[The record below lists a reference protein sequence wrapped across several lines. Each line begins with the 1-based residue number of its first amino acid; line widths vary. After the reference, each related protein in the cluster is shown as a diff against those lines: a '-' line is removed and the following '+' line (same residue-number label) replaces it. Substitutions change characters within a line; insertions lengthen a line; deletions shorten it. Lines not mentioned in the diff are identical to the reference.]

1 MERVPQ
7 LVRRGKKDRRMGAPS
22 ELDWEAIEALRTEMR
37 VELIQELI
45 PLGLAEVGR
54 VLDEEVERLAGPRHA
69 RKGEGEVIYRHGSNP
84 GSVRL
89 GGQRHP
95 IRVPRVRGLEGE
107 ARLESYERL
116 HWAAGEVDEGLFR
129 KVLLGISCRD
139 YEAAVEAVPGAIGLS
154 KSTVSREFKKAT
166 ARQLKAFQERELT
179 ELDVVALFLDGKTFA
194 NDEIVV
200 ALAVTMGGDKVFAGF
215 VQTETE
221 NARVITSFLRSL
233 KDRGL
238 DLSAGALVVI
248 DGAKGLKSA
257 VTTVFRG
264 QVLIQRCQWHKRE
277 NVVSYLP
284 RTEQKAWRVRL
295 QRAYERPTYEE
306 AKRDLKAMRAE
317 LDELNQ
323 SAVASLDE
331 GFEETLTLHRLGVF
345 PLVGRSLKTTNVL
358 ESVNAQAEQRCGRV
372 DRWRNSNHKQRWLAA
387 ALIDIEPRLGYSAIA
402 TSRRSVPRFRK
413 NSGSSIPI
421 ARLMPQPERPEVTR
435 VSTSFGID
443 SLSQRPS
450 VNPVNSGSSPNSSPG
465 SSTTP
470 VRVRAYE
477 LSRLMSAIRAKT
489 RPVRTKS
496 PGPSEGPSTC
506 TSRATGADTCT
517 RPQGEPPAYLGPETK
532 PVSCGDGP
540 WKRPRFFLGQG
551 DEPRG
556 RLLFFPWLCPACGS
570 TSSSRSKTS
579 AGSARIAYSCPSTDR
594 ENSAS

>member
-1 MERVPQ
+1 M
-7 LVRRGKKDRRMGAPS
+7 
-22 ELDWEAIEALRTEMR
+22 
-37 VELIQELI
+37 
-45 PLGLAEVGR
+45 
-54 VLDEEVERLAGPRHA
+54 AGPRHA

-95 IRVPRVRGLEGE
+95 VRVPRVRGLEGE

-200 ALAVTMGGDKVFAGF
+200 ALAVTMGGDKVFTGF

-284 RTEQKAWRVRL
+284 RTEQKAWRGRL

-387 ALIDIEPRLGYSAIA
+387 ALIDIEPRL
-402 TSRRSVPRFRK
+402 R
-413 NSGSSIPI
+413 
-421 ARLMPQPERPEVTR
+421 
-435 VSTSFGID
+435 
-443 SLSQRPS
+443 
-450 VNPVNSGSSPNSSPG
+450 
-465 SSTTP
+465 
-470 VRVRAYE
+470 
-477 LSRLMSAIRAKT
+477 
-489 RPVRTKS
+489 
-496 PGPSEGPSTC
+496 
-506 TSRATGADTCT
+506 
-517 RPQGEPPAYLGPETK
+517 
-532 PVSCGDGP
+532 
-540 WKRPRFFLGQG
+540 
-551 DEPRG
+551 
-556 RLLFFPWLCPACGS
+556 RLLGYRHL
-570 TSSSRSKTS
+570 
-579 AGSARIAYSCPSTDR
+579 PSLRAAIQKELGIIHPDSQTH
-594 ENSAS
+594 AAA